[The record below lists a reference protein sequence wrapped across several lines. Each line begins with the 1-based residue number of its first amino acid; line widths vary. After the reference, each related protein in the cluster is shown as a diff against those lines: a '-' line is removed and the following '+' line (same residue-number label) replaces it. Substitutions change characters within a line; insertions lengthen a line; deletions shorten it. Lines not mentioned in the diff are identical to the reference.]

1 MKRLAI
7 ACLLLLAGCV
17 QIPAGVQMDDDEAK
31 ACEQAGCRV
40 WTEAE
45 FRELMNKVWL
55 IGYEA
60 GRKSL

>member
-1 MKRLAI
+1 MKAALL
-7 ACLLLLAGCV
+7 CLLLLTGCAS
-17 QIPAGVQMDDDEAK
+17 IPAGVQIDDDEAK

-45 FRELMNKVWL
+45 FRELMNRVWK